1 MDALASIVVDLVL
14 SDDKLPLTLNVV
26 HPNRARW
33 EDVFN
38 GVNAA
43 ARVNLP
49 FIPYKQWLARLEE
62 FATQENSQ
70 QLLEK
75 IVSSLLLAIVPTN

>member
-1 MDALASIVVDLVL
+1 MDALASVVVDLVL
-14 SDDKLPLTLNVV
+14 ADAKLPLALNVV
-26 HPNRARW
+26 HPHRAKW
-33 EDVFN
+33 QDVLD

-43 ARVNLP
+43 TGAKLP

-62 FATQENSQ
+62 FASQENSQ

-75 IVSSLLLAIVPTN
+75 VVSAALCIRL